1 MAFWLLALGVFLVD
15 RLTKVFVTSILG
27 EGGTIPVI
35 PGILHITFV
44 LNPGGA
50 FGLLPQG
57 TIFFTLVTLVVF
69 TAVIWYYITQRPRHW
84 VVVTA
89 LGLVLGGTAGNLYD
103 RLTVGRVIDWI
114 DFRVFPVF
122 NVADAALVTGL
133 GLIALT
139 ILLPGGPLSE
149 SGLGTAEGDHMSGS
163 REDDRGPEDDRTD
176 GRQL

>member
-133 GLIALT
+133 SLIALT

-149 SGLGTAEGDHMSGS
+149 SGTGTGKRDDIPGS
-163 REDDRGPEDDRTD
+163 REDNGGPDVRTD
-176 GRQL
+176 GGKEL

>member
-1 MAFWLLALGVFLVD
+1 MAFWLLALGVFLID
-15 RLTKVFVTSILG
+15 RLTKSFVTSILG

-69 TAVIWYYITQRPRHW
+69 TTVIWYYITQRPRHW
-84 VVVTA
+84 AVVTA

-103 RLTVGRVIDWI
+103 RLVIGKVIDWI
-114 DFRVFPVF
+114 DFRIFPVF

-133 GLIALT
+133 GLISLL
-139 ILLPGGPLSE
+139 ILWPGGPLSE
-149 SGLGTAEGDHMSGS
+149 SGPDAAKPDEMSGGRDNQS
-163 REDDRGPEDDRTD
+163 GPDDRAD
-176 GRQL
+176 GREQ

>member
-1 MAFWLLALGVFLVD
+1 MAFWLLALGVFLID
-15 RLTKVFVTSILG
+15 RLTKSFVTSILG

-69 TAVIWYYITQRPRHW
+69 TAVIWYYISQRPRHW
-84 VVVTA
+84 AVVTA

-103 RLTVGRVIDWI
+103 RLVIGKVIDWI
-114 DFRVFPVF
+114 DFRIFPVF

-133 GLIALT
+133 GLISLL
-139 ILLPGGPLSE
+139 ILWPGGPLSE
-149 SGLGTAEGDHMSGS
+149 SGPDHAKRDDISGG
-163 REDDRGPEDDRTD
+163 REDQSDPDDQAD
-176 GRQL
+176 GRGQ